1 MTEQYQKFTQVGAE
15 VIALVSDTLETAR
28 AYGEQ
33 HAIPFPCL
41 VDQTHAVYEKYQV
54 ERVAVSLG
62 QRPGLF
68 IVDMAGIVRYAHIG
82 WQQWEIPKNEVVL
95 EVCRSIE
102 CGVTA

>member
-1 MTEQYQKFTQVGAE
+1 MTEQYQEFSQAGAE
-15 VIALVSDTLETAR
+15 VIALVSDTLEAAR
-28 AYGEQ
+28 VYIER

-41 VDQTHAVYEKYQV
+41 VDQTHVVYGKYKV

-82 WQQWEIPKNEVVL
+82 WQQWEIPKNDTVL
-95 EVCRSIE
+95 EVCRSID
-102 CGVTA
+102 CRVVA